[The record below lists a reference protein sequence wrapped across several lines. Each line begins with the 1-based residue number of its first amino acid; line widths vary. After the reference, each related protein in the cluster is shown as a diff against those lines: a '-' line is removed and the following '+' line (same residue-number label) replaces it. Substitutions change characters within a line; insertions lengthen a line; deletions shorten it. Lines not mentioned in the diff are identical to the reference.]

1 MRNLLASVLVAGALA
16 LPAHAAQTLRIG
28 GVIFGDHSSVRAVK
42 EVLVPGVEKA
52 TQGRYKVQLFT
63 NGELGGNA
71 EMVQQVRNGTIF
83 ATLISSAWLTSYVP
97 ELGVTGLP
105 FLFPDRSSVQ
115 QVMNGPLGRELEDA
129 MVAKGFVGLGF
140 MELGFRHITNSKTE
154 IRSPGDLKGLKI
166 RLQANPVHIE
176 TFKAL
181 GATTAQVDGKELF
194 AALSQGVID
203 GQENPYSVIS
213 MFKIPDAGQKF
224 LTETGHFYDLL
235 TFTGSKKILDAMTEQ
250 DRKAILQL
258 AAETTALQLK
268 YAIEEEQR
276 FKSDVESKGV
286 RITTL
291 TAQQRE
297 AFRQATLPVYEQ
309 TKKTLGA
316 GLIERF
322 SDAVNR

>member
-1 MRNLLASVLVAGALA
+1 MA
-16 LPAHAAQTLRIG
+16 
-28 GVIFGDHSSVRAVK
+28 
-42 EVLVPGVEKA
+42 
-52 TQGRYKVQLFT
+52 
-63 NGELGGNA
+63 
-71 EMVQQVRNGTIF
+71 
-83 ATLISSAWLTSYVP
+83 
-97 ELGVTGLP
+97 
-105 FLFPDRSSVQ
+105 
-115 QVMNGPLGRELEDA
+115 
-129 MVAKGFVGLGF
+129 AKGFAGLGF
-140 MELGFRHITNSKTE
+140 MELGFRHVTNSKTE
-154 IRSPGDLKGLKI
+154 IRSPEDLKGLKI

-309 TKKTLGA
+309 TKKALGA
-316 GLIERF
+316 DLVERF
-322 SDAVNR
+322 SDAGTVIRNRRCRKQRRASCDCRAHHPCDRQSGCDRRGLAASVRPSS